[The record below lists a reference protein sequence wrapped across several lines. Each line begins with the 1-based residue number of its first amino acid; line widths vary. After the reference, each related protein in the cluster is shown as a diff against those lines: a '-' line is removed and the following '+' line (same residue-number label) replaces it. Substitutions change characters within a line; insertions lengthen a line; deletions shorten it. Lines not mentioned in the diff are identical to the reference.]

1 MQEPGDEITFLKRNH
16 RLLEGGKL
24 TIQSHPRH
32 VEQLMKLSGV
42 KASSR
47 PKKVPGHPLIDEVD
61 NSVNLD
67 PDESSVF
74 RSCVG
79 ILLYLAA
86 DLPHCQHA
94 IRYLSTGMSS
104 PTKQKKDI
112 LRHLISFLHGT
123 KDVQLCLDFRGDNVG
138 IHHQYTQNFDEI
150 HLEVFSD
157 SDWGSNK
164 QHRKSVSSGYVCCG
178 GALLF
183 SS

>member
-1 MQEPGDEITFLKRNH
+1 M
-16 RLLEGGKL
+16 
-24 TIQSHPRH
+24 IQSHPRRI
-32 VEQLMKLSGV
+32 EQLMKLAGV

-47 PKKVPGHPLIDEVD
+47 PQKVPGHPLIDEVD
-61 NSVNLD
+61 NSAALD
-67 PDESSVF
+67 MAESTVF

-123 KDVQLCLDFRGDNVG
+123 KDVCALTTKVTML
-138 IHHQYTQNFDEI
+138 
-150 HLEVFSD
+150 VFITNTPRRPMRSIWKCFQILIGVQT
-157 SDWGSNK
+157 SNIGS
-164 QHRKSVSSGYVCCG
+164 QSVQAMYVVEHPFFSHRAEHKR
-178 GALLF
+178 
-183 SS
+183 